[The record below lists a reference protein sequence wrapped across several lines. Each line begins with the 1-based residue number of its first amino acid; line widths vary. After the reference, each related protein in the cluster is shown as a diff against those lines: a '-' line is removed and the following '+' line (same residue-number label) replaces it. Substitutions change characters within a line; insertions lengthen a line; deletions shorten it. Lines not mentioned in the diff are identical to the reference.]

1 MERQDAQVY
10 PGCRLDREG
19 EEMSALNIEA
29 FAQLADAYGG
39 DLQRWPEH
47 HRAEALA
54 LLTRSDAAQA
64 LLREAAGLDAALGE
78 PSPAP
83 SLQALRARIL
93 NSVPRQASAARPA
106 LAPRRSLWRALWL
119 ELGGMRW
126 VGPALAAALTLGVG
140 LDQMVATDWV
150 GPQADTDLIS
160 LALLDDD
167 DEELLP

>member
-1 MERQDAQVY
+1 
-10 PGCRLDREG
+10 
-19 EEMSALNIEA
+19 MSALNIEA

-47 HRAEALA
+47 QQAEARA
-54 LLTRSDAAQA
+54 LLARSDAAQA
-64 LLREAAGLDAALGE
+64 LLREAAGLDAALGG

-93 NSVPRQASAARPA
+93 NSVPRQPSAARPA
-106 LAPRRSLWRALWL
+106 VAPSRPWWQALWL
-119 ELGGMRW
+119 ELGGVRW
-126 VGPALAAALTLGVG
+126 VGPALAAALTLGLG
-140 LDQMVATDWV
+140 LDQMVATESV
-150 GPQADTDLIS
+150 GPQGDTDLIS